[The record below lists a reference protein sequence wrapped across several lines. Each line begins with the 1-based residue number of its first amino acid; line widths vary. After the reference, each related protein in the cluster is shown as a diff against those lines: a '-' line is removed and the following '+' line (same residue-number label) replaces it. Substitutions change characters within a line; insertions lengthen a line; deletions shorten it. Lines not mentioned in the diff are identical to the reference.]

1 MGFPPNTIGNRFDH
15 TGEKETNNDR
25 YICIKAHE
33 HLRGSF
39 SPTVK
44 GKVVPKRPKEG
55 MMKND
60 VVTFLLKKLFGTFHQ
75 QIFISLVLACL
86 VVSLLSHLLLLK
98 AKFFSCVARLVPFP
112 WFGGKLREGWLF

>member
-1 MGFPPNTIGNRFDH
+1 MGFSPNTIGNRFDH

-55 MMKND
+55 MMKN
-60 VVTFLLKKLFGTFHQ
+60 
-75 QIFISLVLACL
+75 
-86 VVSLLSHLLLLK
+86 
-98 AKFFSCVARLVPFP
+98 RMY
-112 WFGGKLREGWLF
+112 E

>member
-1 MGFPPNTIGNRFDH
+1 MLGIFASYED
-15 TGEKETNNDR
+15 
-25 YICIKAHE
+25 HE

-86 VVSLLSHLLLLK
+86 VVSLLFHLLLLK
-98 AKFFSCVARLVPFP
+98 AKFWTCDLVGAGPIES
-112 WFGGKLREGWLF
+112 LQ

>member
-1 MGFPPNTIGNRFDH
+1 MGFSPDKIGNRFDH

-44 GKVVPKRPKEG
+44 GKLVPKRRKEG
-55 MMKND
+55 MMKNRMYD
-60 VVTFLLKKLFGTFHQ
+60 EGDIWVD
-75 QIFISLVLACL
+75 
-86 VVSLLSHLLLLK
+86 
-98 AKFFSCVARLVPFP
+98 R
-112 WFGGKLREGWLF
+112 GKINGDLGCH

>member
-1 MGFPPNTIGNRFDH
+1 MGFSPNTIGNRFDHTDH

-60 VVTFLLKKLFGTFHQ
+60 VVTFLLKKLFGTFSSTDFHIISIGVLSS
-75 QIFISLVLACL
+75 IFA
-86 VVSLLSHLLLLK
+86 
-98 AKFFSCVARLVPFP
+98 FSSIIV
-112 WFGGKLREGWLF
+112 KS